1 MYIFEYCRSP
11 NTSSGE
17 KYCNM
22 RWSYDELFSSHV
34 QHCKPRQRQLEV
46 WGGNMSDFFCKC
58 HIESSY
64 WAALFLLLPQQ
75 YHISYTSTVCALT
88 WKLTCNTHTQA
99 KNTHTHT
106 LSRQLISQGK
116 HSWTA
121 ARDLFGTITSLHF
134 SHSRMFE
141 LDREGSVTMVWAL
154 SKSMSGR
161 TGCHEKQTPVQG
173 RANYLVRKG
182 KRFIWLRE
190 QKKEKKRRKLTQKL
204 WKVSVIV
211 HVQQHARIP
220 WK

>member
-1 MYIFEYCRSP
+1 MSHREQLLGRTLF
-11 NTSSGE
+11 TASSAI
-17 KYCNM
+17 
-22 RWSYDELFSSHV
+22 SHIIHKHSV
-34 QHCKPRQRQLEV
+34 CTNLETHLQH
-46 WGGNMSDFFCKC
+46 
-58 HIESSY
+58 
-64 WAALFLLLPQQ
+64 
-75 YHISYTSTVCALT
+75 
-88 WKLTCNTHTQA
+88 THTG
-99 KNTHTHT
+99 KKHTHT

-190 QKKEKKRRKLTQKL
+190 QKKRKEKKKTYPKALKSISHSACSTTCQNTME
-204 WKVSVIV
+204 IV
-211 HVQQHARIP
+211 DKGLFF
-220 WK
+220 W

>member
-1 MYIFEYCRSP
+1 MSHREQLLGRTIF
-11 NTSSGE
+11 TASSAI
-17 KYCNM
+17 
-22 RWSYDELFSSHV
+22 SHIIHKHSV
-34 QHCKPRQRQLEV
+34 CTNLKTHLQHTHRQ
-46 WGGNMSDFFCKC
+46 K
-58 HIESSY
+58 
-64 WAALFLLLPQQ
+64 
-75 YHISYTSTVCALT
+75 
-88 WKLTCNTHTQA
+88 
-99 KNTHTHT
+99 THTHT

-190 QKKEKKRRKLTQKL
+190 QKKKEKKRRKLTQKL